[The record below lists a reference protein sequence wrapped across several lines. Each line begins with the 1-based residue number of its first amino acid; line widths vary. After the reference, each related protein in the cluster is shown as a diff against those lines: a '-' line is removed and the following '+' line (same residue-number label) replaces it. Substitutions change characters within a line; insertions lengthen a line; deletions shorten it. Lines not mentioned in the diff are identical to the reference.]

1 MGRKYEVLIEKT
13 ECVCVVLE
21 AEDES
26 LAHVAALE
34 AERRGEITSAEDVSA
49 RVVSCKCRG

>member
-13 ECVCVVLE
+13 ECVCVVVE
-21 AEDES
+21 AGDES
-26 LAHVAALE
+26 HAHVVALE

>member
-1 MGRKYEVLIEKT
+1 MLIEKT
-13 ECVCVVLE
+13 ECVCVVVE

-26 LAHVAALE
+26 LAHVVALE